1 MHINKSQF
9 PIDGEKRVRDLF
21 VIGVLAFD
29 INLYYIVRLFGVCQ
43 VLFRFEILPGGAH
56 QRGRAGE

>member
-29 INLYYIVRLFGVCQ
+29 INLILYCQ
-43 VLFRFEILPGGAH
+43 IIWGLPSPIPV
-56 QRGRAGE
+56 